1 MLELG
6 QVNGKYSVES
16 YDVEPLPLNSVVE
29 GRIDNVEEVAGAI
42 KRAIK
47 KSGAKAKDAAVAVSA
62 NSAITKIISFP
73 ADMSER
79 EMEEQIMLEADNYI
93 PYPLEEVRLDFEVLG
108 PSAADPEAVDVLL
121 AASRSENVDARTD
134 AVEEAGL
141 KPKLVD
147 VEAYTIENA
156 FALICEQMPN
166 HGQGNWIKSFLLM
179 LLSLGFLSLST
190 LSMAAALESVGYSSL
205 PGEKAQIVLTFSEAI
220 EEPSSFSIDD
230 PASVVLDFAGVKNQL
245 DKKTQQVNIGMTRS
259 ISTVEAGDRTRMVV
273 NLVQKA
279 PYVIEHH
286 DNVVMI
292 TVEGGSQYV
301 TEAKSGLDR
310 EVVDVDFR
318 RGEQGEGRL
327 MIELSDAGAPVDV
340 RQERD
345 TIVVDLSGVVLPE
358 NLHRRLDVVDFATP
372 VQIVETEYKGGNTRL
387 VLSTKGQFEHMAYQS
402 DRTLIVEVKALK
414 EELQAEVRK
423 DQYGYK
429 GEKLSLNFQ
438 NIEVRAVLQLLAEF
452 TGLNLVTSDTVQG
465 NVTLRLK
472 NVPWDQAM
480 DIILKTKGLA
490 MRQNGNVML
499 IAPATEIAAREKQ
512 ELEAQKQLVEL
523 EPLYSEIIEI
533 NFTKASEIAA
543 ILDSEASGSEDDDSF
558 LSGRGTVTVDE
569 RTNSLLL
576 RDTAKQ
582 LAQISELIEQLDIP
596 VRQVLIESRIV
607 IANNDFTDELGV
619 RFGVATEGGNNAVS
633 GTLNDISISGDQVT
647 TSQAIGG
654 PVTNSVATN
663 QGLNVNLPVAAPA
676 GSIGL
681 ALAKLPFG
689 TILQLELSAMQ
700 AEGKG
705 EIVSSPRVIT
715 SNQQTALIEQGT
727 EIPYQEASSSGATS
741 VSFKEAVLKLE
752 VTPQITP
759 DDRVVMD
766 LKVNKDSVG
775 TIFNGVPSI
784 DTRSVETQV
793 LVDNGETVVLGGVY
807 EQTNLDSVQKVPF
820 FGDLPYLGV
829 LFKTTLIQDD
839 KAELLIFV
847 TPKIVKDSLNF

>member
-1 MLELG
+1 MMISDDGIIMNKQQLTLSQRHG
-6 QVNGKYSVES
+6 RANG
-16 YDVEPLPLNSVVE
+16 
-29 GRIDNVEEVAGAI
+29 
-42 KRAIK
+42 
-47 KSGAKAKDAAVAVSA
+47 
-62 NSAITKIISFP
+62 
-73 ADMSER
+73 
-79 EMEEQIMLEADNYI
+79 
-93 PYPLEEVRLDFEVLG
+93 
-108 PSAADPEAVDVLL
+108 
-121 AASRSENVDARTD
+121 
-134 AVEEAGL
+134 
-141 KPKLVD
+141 
-147 VEAYTIENA
+147 
-156 FALICEQMPN
+156 
-166 HGQGNWIKSFLLM
+166 IKSFLLM
-179 LLSLGFLSLST
+179 LLTLSFFSLST
-190 LSMAAALESVGYSSL
+190 QLMAAALESVGYSSL
-205 PGEKAQIVLTFSEAI
+205 PGEKAQIVLTFSGPI
-220 EEPSSFSIDD
+220 EEPSSFSIDE
-230 PASVVLDFAGVKNQL
+230 PARVVLDFAGVENEL

-301 TEAKSGLDR
+301 TEPASGLGR
-310 EVVDVDFR
+310 EVLDVDFR

-327 MIELSDAGAPVDV
+327 MIELSDAGAAVDV

-345 TIVVDLSGVVLPE
+345 TVVVDLSGVALPE
-358 NLHRRLDVVDFATP
+358 KLHRRLDVVDFATP
-372 VQIVETEYKGGNTRL
+372 VQIIETEYKGGNTRL
-387 VLSTKGQFEHMAYQS
+387 VLSTKGQFEHLAYQS
-402 DRTLIVEVKALK
+402 DRTLIIEVKALK
-414 EELQAEVRK
+414 KQEQAEVRK

-523 EPLYSEIIEI
+523 EPLYSEIVEV
-533 NFTKASEIAA
+533 NFAKAGEIAT
-543 ILDSEASGSEDDDSF
+543 ILGSGDGDDSGAGF
-558 LSGRGTVTVDE
+558 LSSRGSVTVDE

-576 RDTAKQ
+576 RDTAEQ
-582 LAQISELIEQLDIP
+582 LIQIGQLIEKLDIP

-619 RFGVATEGGNNAVS
+619 RFGVASEGGNNAVS

-647 TSQAIGG
+647 SSQEIGAL
-654 PVTNSVATN
+654 VTNSVATN

-715 SNQQTALIEQGT
+715 SNQQTAIIEQGT

-759 DDRVVMD
+759 DDHVVMD

-775 TIFNGVPSI
+775 QVFNGVPSI

-807 EQTNLDSVQKVPF
+807 EQTNLDSVTKVPF

>member
-1 MLELG
+1 MMTSDDGIIMNKQQLTLSQRHERA
-6 QVNGKYSVES
+6 NG
-16 YDVEPLPLNSVVE
+16 
-29 GRIDNVEEVAGAI
+29 
-42 KRAIK
+42 
-47 KSGAKAKDAAVAVSA
+47 
-62 NSAITKIISFP
+62 
-73 ADMSER
+73 
-79 EMEEQIMLEADNYI
+79 
-93 PYPLEEVRLDFEVLG
+93 
-108 PSAADPEAVDVLL
+108 
-121 AASRSENVDARTD
+121 
-134 AVEEAGL
+134 
-141 KPKLVD
+141 
-147 VEAYTIENA
+147 
-156 FALICEQMPN
+156 
-166 HGQGNWIKSFLLM
+166 IKSFLLM
-179 LLSLGFLSLST
+179 LLTLSFFSLST
-190 LSMAAALESVGYSSL
+190 QLMAAALESVDYSSL
-205 PGEKAQIVLTFSEAI
+205 PGEKAQIVLTFSGPI
-220 EEPSSFSIDD
+220 EEPSSFSIDE
-230 PASVVLDFAGVKNQL
+230 PARIVLDFAGVKNEL
-245 DKKTQQVNIGMTRS
+245 DKKTQQVNIGMTQS

-292 TVEGGSQYV
+292 TIEGGSQYV
-301 TEAKSGLDR
+301 TEPASGLGL
-310 EVVDVDFR
+310 EVLDVDFR
-318 RGEQGEGRL
+318 RGDKGEGRL
-327 MIELSDAGAPVDV
+327 MIELSDAGAAVDV

-345 TIVVDLSGVVLPE
+345 TVVVDLSGVALPE
-358 NLHRRLDVVDFATP
+358 KLHRRLDVVDFATP
-372 VQIVETEYKGGNTRL
+372 VQIIETEYKGGNTRL
-387 VLSTKGQFEHMAYQS
+387 VLSTKGQFEHLAYQS
-402 DRTLIVEVKALK
+402 DRTLTIEVKALK
-414 EELQAEVRK
+414 KQEQAEVRK

-523 EPLYSEIIEI
+523 EPLYSEIVEV
-533 NFTKASEIAA
+533 NFAKAGEIAT
-543 ILDSEASGSEDDDSF
+543 ILGSGDGDDSGAGF
-558 LSGRGTVTVDE
+558 LSSRGSVTVDE

-576 RDTAKQ
+576 RDTAEQ
-582 LAQISELIEQLDIP
+582 LIQIGQLIDKLDIP

-619 RFGVATEGGNNAVS
+619 RFGVASEGGNNAVS

-647 TSQAIGG
+647 SSQAIGA
-654 PVTNSVATN
+654 PVSNSVATN

-715 SNQQTALIEQGT
+715 SNQQTAIIEQGT

-759 DDRVVMD
+759 DDHVVMD

-775 TIFNGVPSI
+775 QVFNGVPSI

-807 EQTNLDSVQKVPF
+807 EQTNLDSVTKVPF

>member
-1 MLELG
+1 MMTSDDGMIMNKQQLTLSQSFE
-6 QVNGKYSVES
+6 
-16 YDVEPLPLNSVVE
+16 
-29 GRIDNVEEVAGAI
+29 
-42 KRAIK
+42 RAHK
-47 KSGAKAKDAAVAVSA
+47 FKAFLLTLFTMVFASISTQLMAAV
-62 NSAITKIISFP
+62 
-73 ADMSER
+73 
-79 EMEEQIMLEADNYI
+79 
-93 PYPLEEVRLDFEVLG
+93 
-108 PSAADPEAVDVLL
+108 
-121 AASRSENVDARTD
+121 
-134 AVEEAGL
+134 
-141 KPKLVD
+141 
-147 VEAYTIENA
+147 
-156 FALICEQMPN
+156 
-166 HGQGNWIKSFLLM
+166 
-179 LLSLGFLSLST
+179 
-190 LSMAAALESVGYSSL
+190 LESVGYSSL

-230 PASVVLDFAGVKNQL
+230 PARVVLDFAGVKNQL

-286 DNVVMI
+286 DNVVMV
-292 TVEGGSQYV
+292 TVEGGSKYITESV
-301 TEAKSGLDR
+301 TGQDR

-327 MIELSDAGAPVDV
+327 MIELSDTGAAVDV

-345 TIVVDLSGVVLPE
+345 TVVVDLSSVILPE
-358 NLHRRLDVVDFATP
+358 ELHRRLDVVDFATP
-372 VQIVETEYKGGNTRL
+372 VQMIETEYKGGNTRL
-387 VLSTKGQFEHMAYQS
+387 VLSTKGQFEHLAYQS
-402 DRTLIVEVKALK
+402 DRTLVIEVKALK
-414 EELQAEVRK
+414 EEEQASVRK

-523 EPLYSEIIEI
+523 EPLYSEIVEV
-533 NFTKASEIAA
+533 NFAKAGDVAT
-543 ILDSEASGSEDDDSF
+543 ILGSGEGDDDGAGF
-558 LSGRGTVTVDE
+558 LSSRGSVTVDE

-576 RDTAKQ
+576 RDTAKN
-582 LAQISELIEQLDIP
+582 LVQINELIEKLDIP

-607 IANNDFTDELGV
+607 IANDDFTDELGV
-619 RFGVATEGGNNAVS
+619 RFGVATEGGDNAVS
-633 GTLNDISISGDQVT
+633 GTLNDIQIAGDQLT
-647 TSQAIGG
+647 TSQAIGA
-654 PVTNSVATN
+654 PVANSVATN

-727 EIPYQEASSSGATS
+727 EIPYQEASSSGSTS

-775 TIFNGVPSI
+775 QIFNGVPSI

-807 EQTNLDSVQKVPF
+807 EQTNIDSVTKVPF
-820 FGDLPYLGV
+820 FGDLPYLGN
-829 LFKTTLIQDD
+829 LFKTTLKQDD